1 MQHFHNVEEI
11 HLEQSWLTIGS
22 FDGVHLG
29 HQQIIHDLVKG
40 AHDNGQPAVVVTF
53 HPHPQLIIKEE
64 GRPFYL
70 TLPAKRAQL
79 LGDLGV
85 DIVLTY
91 PFSRETSQM
100 RAEEFIALL
109 HRRLQFSRLWVGYD
123 FALGRNREGDPAFL
137 KNLGQQFGYT
147 LKEILPYSIDGELVS
162 SSRIR
167 KSIREGEVREA
178 AAYLG
183 RSFEV
188 TGTVVVG
195 ANRGKS
201 LGFATSNL
209 DVPQEM
215 VDIKPGVY
223 ACLTDVDGQTWKA
236 VINIGFR
243 PTFGEGLLS
252 PRIEAHLLGF
262 SGNLYGE
269 ELSLR
274 FVERLRDEMK
284 FDQVSDLQA
293 QIKVDIAQALQ
304 LLGDE

>member
-40 AHDNGQPAVVVTF
+40 AHDNGNPAVVVTF
-53 HPHPQLIIKEE
+53 YPHPQLIIKNE

-70 TLPAKRAQL
+70 TLPGKRAQL

-91 PFSRETSQM
+91 PFSSETSQM

-109 HRRLQFSRLWVGYD
+109 HQRLQFSQLWVGYD
-123 FALGRNREGDPAFL
+123 FALGRNREGDPAYL
-137 KNLGQQFGYT
+137 KNLGQQFGYA

-167 KSIREGEVREA
+167 KSIREGEMREA
-178 AAYLG
+178 AALLG
-183 RSFEV
+183 RPFEV

-195 ANRGKS
+195 ENRGKS

-209 DVPQEM
+209 DVPQEI

-236 VINIGFR
+236 VTNIGFR
-243 PTFGEGLLS
+243 PTFGEGILS

-262 SGNLYGE
+262 SGSLYGE
-269 ELSLR
+269 ELSLK
-274 FVERLRDEMK
+274 FVKRLRDEMK
-284 FDQVSDLQA
+284 FDQVSALQA
-293 QIKVDIAQALQ
+293 QIKVDIDQALQ
-304 LLGDE
+304 IFGEE

>member
-11 HLEQSWLTIGS
+11 HLEESWLTIGS

-53 HPHPQLIIKEE
+53 HPHPQLIIKKE

-70 TLPAKRAQL
+70 TLPGKRAQL

-91 PFSRETSQM
+91 PFSSETSQM

-123 FALGRNREGDPAFL
+123 FALGRNREGDPAYL
-137 KNLGQQFGYT
+137 KNLGQQFGYA

-167 KSIREGEVREA
+167 KSIREGEMREA
-178 AAYLG
+178 AALLG
-183 RSFEV
+183 RPFEV

-195 ANRGKS
+195 ENRGKS

-209 DVPQEM
+209 DVPQEI

-236 VINIGFR
+236 VTNIGFR
-243 PTFGEGLLS
+243 PTFGEGILS

-262 SGNLYGE
+262 SGSLYGE
-269 ELSLR
+269 ELSLK

-284 FDQVSDLQA
+284 FDQVSALQA
-293 QIKVDIAQALQ
+293 QIKVDIDQARQ
-304 LLGDE
+304 IFREE

>member
-70 TLPAKRAQL
+70 TLPDKRAQL

-137 KNLGQQFGYT
+137 KNLGHQFGYT
-147 LKEILPYSIDGELVS
+147 LKEILPYSIDGDLVS

-236 VINIGFR
+236 VTNIGFR
-243 PTFGEGLLS
+243 PTFGDGLLS

>member
-53 HPHPQLIIKEE
+53 HPHPQLIIKEDR
-64 GRPFYL
+64 RPFYL

-137 KNLGQQFGYT
+137 KNLGQQFGYS

-167 KSIREGEVREA
+167 KSIREGEMRET

-236 VINIGFR
+236 VTNIGFR

-304 LLGDE
+304 LLRDE

>member
-70 TLPAKRAQL
+70 TLPDKRAQL

-167 KSIREGEVREA
+167 KSIRKGEVREA

-195 ANRGKS
+195 ADRGKS

-236 VINIGFR
+236 VTNIGFR

-293 QIKVDIAQALQ
+293 QIKADIAQALH

>member
-40 AHDNGQPAVVVTF
+40 AHDNGHPAVVVTF
-53 HPHPQLIIKEE
+53 HPHPQLIIKNE

-70 TLPAKRAQL
+70 TLPGKRAQL

-91 PFSRETSQM
+91 PFSSETSQM

-109 HRRLQFSRLWVGYD
+109 HQHLQFSRLWVGYD
-123 FALGRNREGDPAFL
+123 FALGKNREGDPAYL
-137 KNLGQQFGYT
+137 KNLGQQFGYA

-167 KSIREGEVREA
+167 KSIREGEMREA
-178 AAYLG
+178 AALLG
-183 RSFEV
+183 RPFEV

-195 ANRGKS
+195 ENRGKS

-209 DVPQEM
+209 DVPQEI

-236 VINIGFR
+236 VTNIGFR
-243 PTFGEGLLS
+243 PTFGEGILS

-262 SGNLYGE
+262 SGSLYGE
-269 ELSLR
+269 ELSLK
-274 FVERLRDEMK
+274 FVKRLRDEMK
-284 FDQVSDLQA
+284 FDQVSALQA
-293 QIKVDIAQALQ
+293 QIKADIDQALQ
-304 LLGDE
+304 IFGEE

>member
-11 HLEQSWLTIGS
+11 HLEESWLTIGS

-53 HPHPQLIIKEE
+53 HPHPQLIIKKE

-70 TLPAKRAQL
+70 TLPGKRAQL

-91 PFSRETSQM
+91 PFSSETSQM

-123 FALGRNREGDPAFL
+123 FALGRNREGDPAYL
-137 KNLGQQFGYT
+137 KNLGQQFGYA

-167 KSIREGEVREA
+167 KSIREGEMREA
-178 AAYLG
+178 AALLG
-183 RSFEV
+183 RPFEV
-188 TGTVVVG
+188 AGTVVVG
-195 ANRGKS
+195 ENRGKS

-209 DVPQEM
+209 DVPQEI

-236 VINIGFR
+236 VTNIGFR
-243 PTFGEGLLS
+243 PTFGEGILS

-269 ELSLR
+269 ELSLK

-284 FDQVSDLQA
+284 FDQVSALQV
-293 QIKVDIAQALQ
+293 QIKADIDQALQ
-304 LLGDE
+304 IFGEE

>member
-53 HPHPQLIIKEE
+53 HPHPQLIIKKEQ
-64 GRPFYL
+64 RPYYL
-70 TLPAKRAQL
+70 TLPEKRAQL

-91 PFSRETSQM
+91 PFSKETSQM

-109 HRRLQFSRLWVGYD
+109 HQRLQFSRLWVGYD
-123 FALGRNREGDPAFL
+123 FALGRNREGDPAYL
-137 KNLGQQFGYT
+137 KNLGKQFGYT
-147 LKEILPYSIDGELVS
+147 LNEILPYSIDGELVS

-167 KSIREGEVREA
+167 KSIREGKVREA
-178 AAYLG
+178 AAFLG

-188 TGTVVVG
+188 TGTVVIG

-236 VINIGFR
+236 VTNIGFR
-243 PTFGEGLLS
+243 PTFGEGILS
-252 PRIEAHLLGF
+252 PRIEAHLLEF

-274 FVERLRDEMK
+274 FIERLRDEMK
-284 FDQVSDLQA
+284 FDQISALQA
-293 QIKVDIAQALQ
+293 QIKKDIDQALHIF
-304 LLGDE
+304 EEE

>member
-11 HLEQSWLTIGS
+11 HLEESWLTIGS

-40 AHDNGQPAVVVTF
+40 AHDKGQPAVVVTF
-53 HPHPQLIIKEE
+53 HPHPQLIIKKE

-70 TLPAKRAQL
+70 TLPDKRAQL
-79 LGDLGV
+79 LGNLGV

-91 PFSRETSQM
+91 PFSSETSQM

-109 HRRLQFSRLWVGYD
+109 HRHLQFSRLWVGYD
-123 FALGRNREGDPAFL
+123 FALGRNREGDPAYL
-137 KNLGQQFGYT
+137 KNLGQQFGYS

-167 KSIREGEVREA
+167 KSIREGEMREA
-178 AAYLG
+178 AALLG
-183 RSFEV
+183 RPFEV

-195 ANRGKS
+195 ENRGKS

-209 DVPQEM
+209 DVPQEI

-236 VINIGFR
+236 VTNIGFR
-243 PTFGEGLLS
+243 PTFGEGILS
-252 PRIEAHLLGF
+252 PRIEAHLLEF
-262 SGNLYGE
+262 SGSLYGE
-269 ELSLR
+269 ELSLK

-284 FDQVSDLQA
+284 FDQVSALQA
-293 QIKVDIAQALQ
+293 QIKADIDQALQ
-304 LLGDE
+304 IFREE

>member
-29 HQQIIHDLVKG
+29 HQQIIHDLIKG

-70 TLPAKRAQL
+70 TLPTKRAQL

-109 HRRLQFSRLWVGYD
+109 HQRLQFSRLWVGYD

-195 ANRGKS
+195 ADRGKS

-236 VINIGFR
+236 VTNIGFR

-269 ELSLR
+269 ELNLR

-293 QIKVDIAQALQ
+293 QIKVDIAQALH

>member
-53 HPHPQLIIKEE
+53 HPHPQLIIKKE

-70 TLPAKRAQL
+70 TLPGKRAQL

-91 PFSRETSQM
+91 PFSSETSQM

-109 HRRLQFSRLWVGYD
+109 HQRLQFSRLWVGYD

-167 KSIREGEVREA
+167 KSIRKGEMRETA
-178 AAYLG
+178 ALLG
-183 RSFEV
+183 RPFEV

-195 ANRGKS
+195 ENRGKS

-209 DVPQEM
+209 DVPQEI
-215 VDIKPGVY
+215 VGIKPGVY
-223 ACLTDVDGQTWKA
+223 ASLTDVDGQTWKA
-236 VINIGFR
+236 VTNIGFR
-243 PTFGEGLLS
+243 PTFGEGILS

-269 ELSLR
+269 ELSLK

-284 FDQVSDLQA
+284 FDQVSALQA
-293 QIKVDIAQALQ
+293 QIKVDIAQALH

>member
-11 HLEQSWLTIGS
+11 HLEKSWLTIGS

-40 AHDNGQPAVVVTF
+40 AHDTGQPAVVVTF
-53 HPHPQLIIKEE
+53 HPHPQLIIKKE

-70 TLPAKRAQL
+70 TLPGKRAQL

-91 PFSRETSQM
+91 PFSSETSQM
-100 RAEEFIALL
+100 RANEFIALL
-109 HRRLQFSRLWVGYD
+109 HQRLQFSRLWVGYD
-123 FALGRNREGDPAFL
+123 FALGRNREGDPAYL
-137 KNLGQQFGYT
+137 KNLGQQFGYA

-167 KSIREGEVREA
+167 KSIREGEMREA
-178 AAYLG
+178 AALLG
-183 RSFEV
+183 RPFEV

-195 ANRGKS
+195 ENRGKS

-209 DVPQEM
+209 DVPQEI

-236 VINIGFR
+236 VTNIGFR
-243 PTFGEGLLS
+243 PTFGDGILS
-252 PRIEAHLLGF
+252 PRIEAHLLEF
-262 SGNLYGE
+262 SGSLYGE
-269 ELSLR
+269 ELSLK

-284 FDQVSDLQA
+284 FDQVSALQA
-293 QIKVDIAQALQ
+293 QIKADIDQALQ
-304 LLGDE
+304 IFGEE

>member
-11 HLEQSWLTIGS
+11 QLEQSWLTIGS

-109 HRRLQFSRLWVGYD
+109 HRRLQISRLWVGYD

-137 KNLGQQFGYT
+137 RNLGQQFGYT

-188 TGTVVVG
+188 TGTVVIG
-195 ANRGKS
+195 ENRGKS

-223 ACLTDVDGQTWKA
+223 ACLTDVAGQTWKA
-236 VINIGFR
+236 VTNIGFR

-252 PRIEAHLLGF
+252 PRIEAHLLEF

-293 QIKVDIAQALQ
+293 QIKVDIAQALH

>member
-1 MQHFHNVEEI
+1 MQHFHNIEEI
-11 HLEQSWLTIGS
+11 QLEQSWLTIGS

-53 HPHPQLIIKEE
+53 HPHPQLIIKKE
-64 GRPFYL
+64 GRPYYL
-70 TLPAKRAQL
+70 TLPDKRAQL

-85 DIVLTY
+85 DIILTY
-91 PFSRETSQM
+91 PFTRETSQM

-109 HRRLQFSRLWVGYD
+109 HQRLQFSRLWVGYD
-123 FALGRNREGDPAFL
+123 FALGRNREGDPAYL
-137 KNLGQQFGYT
+137 KNLSQKFGYT

-167 KSIREGEVREA
+167 KSIREGKVREA
-178 AAYLG
+178 AAFLG

-188 TGTVVVG
+188 TGTVVIG

-223 ACLTDVDGQTWKA
+223 ACLTDLDGQTWKA
-236 VINIGFR
+236 VTNIGFR
-243 PTFGEGLLS
+243 PTFEEGILS
-252 PRIEAHLLGF
+252 PRIEAHLMGF

-284 FDQVSDLQA
+284 FDQISALQA
-293 QIKVDIAQALQ
+293 QIKTDIDQALHI
-304 LLGDE
+304 LGEE

>member
-11 HLEQSWLTIGS
+11 HLEESWLTIGS

-53 HPHPQLIIKEE
+53 HPHPQLIIKKE

-70 TLPAKRAQL
+70 TLPGKRAQL

-91 PFSRETSQM
+91 PFSSETSQM
-100 RAEEFIALL
+100 RAKEFIALL
-109 HRRLQFSRLWVGYD
+109 HQRLQFSRLWVGYD
-123 FALGRNREGDPAFL
+123 FALGRNREGDPAYL
-137 KNLGQQFGYT
+137 KNLGQQYGYA

-167 KSIREGEVREA
+167 KSIREGEMREA
-178 AAYLG
+178 AALLG
-183 RSFEV
+183 RTFEV

-195 ANRGKS
+195 ENRGKS

-209 DVPQEM
+209 DVPQEI

-236 VINIGFR
+236 VTNIGFR
-243 PTFGEGLLS
+243 PTFGDGILS
-252 PRIEAHLLGF
+252 PRIEAHLLEF
-262 SGNLYGE
+262 
-269 ELSLR
+269 
-274 FVERLRDEMK
+274 
-284 FDQVSDLQA
+284 
-293 QIKVDIAQALQ
+293 
-304 LLGDE
+304 

>member
-1 MQHFHNVEEI
+1 MQHFHNIEEI

-53 HPHPQLIIKEE
+53 FPHPQLIIKEE
-64 GRPFYL
+64 QRPYYL
-70 TLPAKRAQL
+70 TLPDKRAQL

-85 DIVLTY
+85 DIILTY
-91 PFSRETSQM
+91 PFSREISQM
-100 RAEEFIALL
+100 RAKEFVALI

-123 FALGRNREGDPAFL
+123 FALGRNREGDPTYL
-137 KNLGQQFGYT
+137 KDLGQQFGYT
-147 LKEILPYSIDGELVS
+147 LKEILPYYIDGELVS

-167 KSIREGEVREA
+167 KSIRNGEVREA

-188 TGTVVVG
+188 TGTVIVG

-223 ACLTDVDGQTWKA
+223 ACLADVEGRTWKA
-236 VINIGFR
+236 VTNIGFR
-243 PTFGEGLLS
+243 PTFGEGILS
-252 PRIEAHLLGF
+252 PLIEAHLLDF
-262 SGNLYGE
+262 SGDLYGE

-274 FVERLRDEMK
+274 FIDRLRDEMK
-284 FDQVSDLQA
+284 FDRVSALQT
-293 QIKVDIAQALQ
+293 QIKEDIEKARHI
-304 LLGDE
+304 LGEE

>member
-29 HQQIIHDLVKG
+29 HQQIIHDLIKG
-40 AHDNGQPAVVVTF
+40 AHDNGLPAVVVTF

-70 TLPAKRAQL
+70 TLPTKRAQL

-109 HRRLQFSRLWVGYD
+109 HQRLQFSRLWVGYD

-195 ANRGKS
+195 ADRGKS

-236 VINIGFR
+236 VTNIGFR

-269 ELSLR
+269 ELNLR

-293 QIKVDIAQALQ
+293 QIKVDIAQALH

>member
-11 HLEQSWLTIGS
+11 HLEESWLTIGS

-53 HPHPQLIIKEE
+53 HPHPQLIIKKE

-70 TLPAKRAQL
+70 TLPGKRAQL

-91 PFSRETSQM
+91 PFSSETSQM

-109 HRRLQFSRLWVGYD
+109 HQRLQFSRLWVGYD
-123 FALGRNREGDPAFL
+123 FALGRNREGDPAYL
-137 KNLGQQFGYT
+137 KNLGQQYGYA

-167 KSIREGEVREA
+167 KSIREGEMREA
-178 AAYLG
+178 AALLG
-183 RSFEV
+183 RPFEV

-195 ANRGKS
+195 ENRGKS

-209 DVPQEM
+209 DVPQEI

-236 VINIGFR
+236 VTNIGFR
-243 PTFGEGLLS
+243 PTFGEGILS
-252 PRIEAHLLGF
+252 PQIEAHLLGF
-262 SGNLYGE
+262 SGSLYGE
-269 ELSLR
+269 ELSLK

-284 FDQVSDLQA
+284 FDQVSALQA
-293 QIKVDIAQALQ
+293 QIKADIDQALQ
-304 LLGDE
+304 IFGEE

>member
-1 MQHFHNVEEI
+1 MQHFHNIEEI
-11 HLEQSWLTIGS
+11 QLEQSWLTIGS

-53 HPHPQLIIKEE
+53 HPHPQLIIKKED
-64 GRPFYL
+64 RPYYL
-70 TLPAKRAQL
+70 TLPDKRAQL

-85 DIVLTY
+85 DVILTY
-91 PFSRETSQM
+91 PFTRETSQM
-100 RAEEFIALL
+100 RAEEFVALL
-109 HRRLQFSRLWVGYD
+109 HRRLKFSRLWVGYD
-123 FALGRNREGDPAFL
+123 FALGRNREGDPAYL
-137 KNLGQQFGYT
+137 KNLSQQFGYT

-167 KSIREGEVREA
+167 KNIREGKVREA
-178 AAYLG
+178 AAFLG

-223 ACLTDVDGQTWKA
+223 ACLTDLDGQTWKA
-236 VINIGFR
+236 VTNIGFR
-243 PTFGEGLLS
+243 PTFGEGIIS
-252 PRIEAHLLGF
+252 PRIEAHLLEF

-293 QIKVDIAQALQ
+293 QIKTDIDQALHI
-304 LLGDE
+304 LGEE

>member
-11 HLEQSWLTIGS
+11 RLEQSWLTIGS

-53 HPHPQLIIKEE
+53 HPHPQLIIKKEQ
-64 GRPFYL
+64 RPYYL
-70 TLPAKRAQL
+70 TLPEKRAQL

-91 PFSRETSQM
+91 PFSKETSQM

-123 FALGRNREGDPAFL
+123 FALGRNREGDPAYL
-137 KNLGQQFGYT
+137 KNLGQKYGYT

-167 KSIREGEVREA
+167 KSIREGDVREA

-183 RSFEV
+183 RSFEI
-188 TGTVVVG
+188 TGTVIIG

-236 VINIGFR
+236 VTNIGFR
-243 PTFGEGLLS
+243 PTFEEGILF
-252 PRIEAHLLGF
+252 PRIESHLMGF

-274 FVERLRDEMK
+274 FIERLRDEMK
-284 FDQVSDLQA
+284 FDQVSALQA
-293 QIKVDIAQALQ
+293 QIKVDIDQALHIF
-304 LLGDE
+304 EEE